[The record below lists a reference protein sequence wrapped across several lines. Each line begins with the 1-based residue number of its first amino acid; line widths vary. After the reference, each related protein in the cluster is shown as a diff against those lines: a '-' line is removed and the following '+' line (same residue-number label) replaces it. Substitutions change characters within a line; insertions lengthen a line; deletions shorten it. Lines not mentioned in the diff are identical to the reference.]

1 MNYTEIK
8 NAAQT
13 YLPAMTAFLRDLIRI
28 PGEGCHE
35 KEVIS
40 RIKKE
45 MNILGFDKIKIDELG
60 NILGFMGHG
69 KRIIAFD
76 GHVDTVG
83 VGELC
88 NWEFDP
94 YQGFENDEVIG
105 GRGASDQRG
114 GIVSAVYGAKIMKD
128 LKLIPENT
136 TILVVGSVQEE
147 ECEGLCWQHI
157 VTEEGI
163 RPEFVVLT
171 EPTDG
176 NIYRGHRG
184 RMDIRVEVKG
194 VSCHGS
200 APERGI
206 NAIYS
211 MSEIIQELQQLNTRL
226 KDDPFLG
233 KGTLAVTQ
241 IFYNSPSRCAIADM
255 CSISIDRR
263 LTMGEDKITAITQ
276 IQNLPS
282 IQRHKASVTIDYY
295 TLPSWTG
302 KIYETENYF
311 PTWITPEE
319 HPACVAVMDTHHKLY
334 GPTKIGKWTFSTN
347 GVAIMGLYDI
357 PCVGFGPGREREAHA
372 PNEKTWKADLV
383 KSAAVYA
390 AIPSSYCKKALYD
403 TFF

>member
-8 NAAQT
+8 NAAHN

-35 KEVIS
+35 KEVIY
-40 RIKKE
+40 RIEKE
-45 MNILGFDKIKIDELG
+45 MNLLGFDKVKIDELG
-60 NILGFMGHG
+60 NVLGFMGHG
-69 KRIIAFD
+69 QRIIAFD

-88 NWEFDP
+88 NWEFEP

-114 GIVSAVYGAKIMKD
+114 GIVSAVYGTKITKD
-128 LKLIPENT
+128 LGLIPDNT

-157 VTEEGI
+157 ITEEGI

-194 VSCHGS
+194 ISCHGS

-211 MSEIIQELQQLNTRL
+211 MSEIIQELRQLNTRL

-241 IFYNSPSRCAIADM
+241 IFFNSPSRCAVADM

-263 LTMGEDKITAITQ
+263 LTIGEDKITAITE

-282 IQRHKASVTIDYY
+282 VQRHKASVTIDHYA
-295 TLPSWTG
+295 LPSWTG
-302 KIYETENYF
+302 KISETENYF
-311 PTWITPEE
+311 PTWSTPEE
-319 HPACVAVMDTHHKLY
+319 HPACAAVMNAHHKLY
-334 GPTKIGKWTFSTN
+334 GPTEIGKWTFSTN

-372 PNEKTWKADLV
+372 PNERTWKSDLV

-390 AIPSSYCKKALYD
+390 AIPFSYCKSGQ
-403 TFF
+403 